1 MTGTFFHVNVE
12 FNAGWD
18 AVEGF
23 SQCRDTFTG
32 ECIAVPA
39 SGVQGTQLFQ
49 GEVGYVAGAIGGPI
63 DVGVMHYDDLFVST
77 ESEIEL
83 DHFTTKHDG
92 LTKGRE
98 CVFGMSSGGATM
110 GADLDFVQRLVT

>member
-1 MTGTFFHVNVE
+1 MAGTFLHVNVE

-23 SQCRDTFTG
+23 SQCRDTLTG
-32 ECIAVPA
+32 ERVAVPA

-63 DVGVMHYDDLFVST
+63 NVRVMHYDDLFVST
-77 ESEIEL
+77 EPEIEL

-92 LTKGRE
+92 LTKGGER
-98 CVFGMSSGGATM
+98 VFGMSPGGATM
-110 GADLDFVQRLVT
+110 GADLDFVQRWAT

>member
-1 MTGTFFHVNVE
+1 MAGTFLHVNVE

-23 SQCRDTFTG
+23 GQCRDTLAG
-32 ECIAVPA
+32 ERIAVPA

-63 DVGVMHYDDLFVST
+63 DVRVMHYDDLFVST
-77 ESEIEL
+77 EPEIEL
-83 DHFTTKHDG
+83 DHFTIKHDG
-92 LTKGRE
+92 LTKGGER
-98 CVFGMSSGGATM
+98 VFGMSPGGTTM
-110 GADLDFVQRLVT
+110 GADLDFVQRWMT

>member
-32 ECIAVPA
+32 ERIAVPA

-63 DVGVMHYDDLFVST
+63 DVRVMHYDDLSVSA

-83 DHFTTKHDG
+83 DHFTTKHNS
-92 LTKGRE
+92 LTKGGER
-98 CVFGMSSGGATM
+98 VFGMSPGGTTM
-110 GADLDFVQRLVT
+110 GADLDFVQWWMT

>member
-49 GEVGYVAGAIGGPI
+49 REVGYVACAIGGAI
-63 DVGVMHYDDLFVST
+63 DVRVMHYDDLSINT

-83 DHFTTKHDG
+83 DHFTTKHDC

-98 CVFGMSSGGATM
+98 RIFGMSPRGATM

>member
-1 MTGTFFHVNVE
+1 
-12 FNAGWD
+12 
-18 AVEGF
+18 
-23 SQCRDTFTG
+23 
-32 ECIAVPA
+32 
-39 SGVQGTQLFQ
+39 
-49 GEVGYVAGAIGGPI
+49 
-63 DVGVMHYDDLFVST
+63 MHYDDLFVST

-98 CVFGMSSGGATM
+98 CVFGMSPGGATM

>member
-1 MTGTFFHVNVE
+1 MNVE
-12 FNAGWD
+12 FNARWD

-23 SQCRDTFTG
+23 SQCGDTLAG
-32 ECIAVPA
+32 EHIGVPA

-49 GEVGYVAGAIGGPI
+49 REVGYVACSIGGPI
-63 DVGVMHYDDLFVST
+63 DVRVMHYDDLSVST

-83 DHFTTKHDG
+83 DHFTTKYDC

-98 CVFGMSSGGATM
+98 RIFRMSPRGATM
-110 GADLDFVQRLVT
+110 GADLDVVQRRVT